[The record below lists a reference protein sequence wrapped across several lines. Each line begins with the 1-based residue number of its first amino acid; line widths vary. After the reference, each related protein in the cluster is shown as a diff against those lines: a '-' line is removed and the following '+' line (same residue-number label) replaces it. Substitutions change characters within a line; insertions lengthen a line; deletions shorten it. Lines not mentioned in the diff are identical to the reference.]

1 MKLIRLNWDET
12 FCPRICLEEL
22 EKEKKGFW
30 KYAHAD
36 VQPNQGFFIYSTR
49 KNRFPGIVAIGTVK
63 GKPRYLDEPETEKFK
78 LNYMEN
84 LDFHTTKFMEINIL
98 NMDLDNPLVGIEEI
112 SSHFGGLGNFA
123 LQGSCALPEK
133 AQAKASSLFKRLLT
147 EARFKH
153 FEKELGAVEKALES
167 MGSSTEIVKSVI
179 QRVGQ
184 AWLRQQLLSIHKN
197 TCQISGVTQPDLL
210 VCSHIIPWSIDKA
223 NRLNPN
229 NALLLAFDY
238 DFLFDKGY
246 ISFDNDGKI
255 LISERLEGDYGIKRE
270 LQLHEISEETKKFLT
285 YHRNNIFIK

>member
-12 FCPRICLEEL
+12 FCPRICLEKL
-22 EKEKKGFW
+22 EKERQGFW

-49 KNRFPGIVAIGTVK
+49 KNRFPGIVAIGTIK
-63 GKPRYLDEPETEKFK
+63 RKPRCLEESEIEEFK

-84 LDFHTTKFMEINIL
+84 LNFRTTKFIEISIL
-98 NMDLDNPLVGIEEI
+98 DIDLDNPLLGIEEI
-112 SSHFGGLGNFA
+112 SSYFEGLGNFA

-133 AQAKASSLFKRLLT
+133 AQAKAAALFKLLST
-147 EARFKH
+147 EAGFKH
-153 FEKELGAVEKALES
+153 FEKELGAVENALES
-167 MGSSTEIVKSVI
+167 MGSSTEVFKSVI

-184 AWLRQQLLSIHKN
+184 AWLRQQLLSIHNN
-197 TCQISGVTQPDLL
+197 TCQISGVAQPDLL

-229 NALLLAFDY
+229 NALLLAFNY

-255 LISERLEGDYGIKRE
+255 LISERLDGDYGIKRE
-270 LQLHEISEETKKFLT
+270 LKLQEISEETKKFLT